1 MRVAKSVRVQMS
13 LLLVVTT
20 QVSRM
25 VFEEAVSVWK
35 TSVAERKLTFLAVPK
50 TITPLVSVV
59 VAVVAPTTSLAIF
72 FYWKVLRTES
82 FAGGKAAGR
91 PAFFLSLNVPIN

>member
-1 MRVAKSVRVQMS
+1 MCVAMSVGVQMS
-13 LLLVVTT
+13 LLLVVAT

-35 TSVAERKLTFLAVPK
+35 TSVAERKLTFLAVPR

-59 VAVVAPTTSLAIF
+59 VAVVAPMTSLAIF
-72 FYWKVLRTES
+72 IY
-82 FAGGKAAGR
+82 
-91 PAFFLSLNVPIN
+91 